1 MRLLSPDRQV
11 LILRIHR
18 KHMSALMLHRMIRHC
33 SLHWKHATT
42 IREQVLPIPLVT
54 VQKRS
59 MAIPSKTGCSLM
71 RRDSLYGMTILSSS
85 MWLITWHS
93 LQQLMIQSVQRENFR
108 QQAAELFMYPVPY
121 TDGRS
126 TRVRRQ
132 HS

>member
-33 SLHWKHATT
+33 SLLWKHAITT
-42 IREQVLPIPLVT
+42 REQVLLILLVT

-59 MAIPSKTGCSLM
+59 MAIPSKTGCSLT
-71 RRDSLYGMTILSSS
+71 RRVSLYGMTILSSS

-93 LQQLMIQSVQRENFR
+93 LQQLMIQSVRRENSR
-108 QQAAELFMYPVPY
+108 RQAAEQFMYPVPY
-121 TDGRS
+121 TDGRL
-126 TRVRRQ
+126 TRARRQ
-132 HS
+132 RS